1 MPRTIKIKSELN
13 GDIVEVAGV
22 EKKEKKETK
31 KKSNKVTQCS
41 ECKWFDKIYD
51 AKGICRGHAPRV
63 GRFQD
68 ENCAWALVLVTAKP
82 CRLGEPKDE

>member
-31 KKSNKVTQCS
+31 KKSNEITQCS

-51 AKGICRGHAPRV
+51 AK
-63 GRFQD
+63 
-68 ENCAWALVLVTAKP
+68 
-82 CRLGEPKDE
+82 